1 MGIHNLAFK
10 IIRNKTKKLTLLKAA
25 GYFFMFAVC
34 AKLVYFVEAGH
45 PAKEKLM
52 PVQGVVREVKSCSIY
67 VKDHLREVLSEE
79 LKQAFYFLP
88 HFSVWIR
95 CLEYAWQTREQT

>member
-1 MGIHNLAFK
+1 
-10 IIRNKTKKLTLLKAA
+10 
-25 GYFFMFAVC
+25 
-34 AKLVYFVEAGH
+34 
-45 PAKEKLM
+45 
-52 PVQGVVREVKSCSIY
+52 VVREVKSCSIY